1 MAREQAIRN
10 AEHYFDSGAFL
21 GDLQRRVAFRTECQN
36 AARAAD
42 LHAYLIDELLASV
55 AALGF
60 EGVVHEN
67 PVAGGPPFL
76 VAQRIERADLPTG
89 LVYGHGDVVRGQE
102 EQWREGLAPWTLRA
116 EGDRLYGR
124 GSADNKGQHTIN
136 LGALAA
142 VIDSRTRAGEPLGFN
157 VKLLFEMGEEVGSP
171 GLTAICNALRD
182 TLRADLL
189 IASDGP
195 RINAQRPTVFLG
207 SRGAINFDLELKARE
222 RAYHSGNWGGL
233 MRNPATRLAHAL
245 ATLVDA
251 QGRILVDGL
260 RPPAIPVAVRAAIA
274 DLQVGTD
281 PGDPAVDLDWGEP
294 GLSPAE
300 RVFGWNTLEILAMT
314 AGNASNPV
322 AAIPASAKACCQ
334 LRFVVGTD
342 WRSLQRSVRAHLDA
356 HGFHDVGVELGL
368 AAPATRLSPDN
379 HWVGRVTDSLAR
391 TSGKHVA
398 VLPNLGGTIPNDAFA
413 DVLGLP
419 TIWIPHSYPGCA
431 QHAPNEHLLASTAR
445 EGLQIMAGLFWDL
458 GELPAAQWRTG
469 AA

>member
-1 MAREQAIRN
+1 MARDQAIRN

-21 GDLQRRVAFRTECQN
+21 RDLTRRVAFRTECQDP
-36 AARAAD
+36 ARAPD
-42 LHAYLIDELLASV
+42 LRAYLADELLTAIGP
-55 AALGF
+55 LGF
-60 EGVVHEN
+60 DGALHEN
-67 PVAGGPPFL
+67 PVPGAPPFL
-76 VAQRIERADLPTG
+76 VAQRIEQPGLPTV
-89 LVYGHGDVVRGQE
+89 LVYGHGDVVRGQDA
-102 EQWREGLAPWTLRA
+102 QWQEGLAPWTVRA
-116 EGDRLYGR
+116 DGDRLYGR

-171 GLTAICNALRD
+171 GLTAICGALRD

-189 IASDGP
+189 VASDGP
-195 RINAQRPTVFLG
+195 RINAGRPTVFLG
-207 SRGAINFDLELKARE
+207 SRGAINFDLAVQPRA

-233 MRNPATRLAHAL
+233 LRNPATRLAHAL

-260 RPPAIPVAVRAAIA
+260 RPPAIPTAVRAAIA

-281 PGDPAVDLDWGEP
+281 PGDPAIDLDWGEP

-300 RVFGWNTLEILAMT
+300 RVFGWNTLEVLAMT

-322 AAIPASAKACCQ
+322 GAIPASAKACCQ
-334 LRFVVGTD
+334 LRFVVGTA
-342 WRSLQRSVRAHLDA
+342 WQALERTLRAHLDA
-356 HGFHDVGVELGL
+356 HGFDDVGIEVGL
-368 AAPATRLSPDN
+368 TAPATRLPPDN
-379 HWVGRVTDSLAR
+379 PWVGRVTESLAR
-391 TSGKHVA
+391 TSGKPVA

-445 EGLQIMAGLFWDL
+445 EGLQLMAGLFWDL
-458 GELPAAQWRTG
+458 GDLPAAQWRVG
-469 AA
+469 AV